1 MIFVGCVIRRL
12 RELVKGARPVATD
25 YPRGSARVNR
35 TILREGDSVHSST
48 GTKVIPQLGCR
59 GGRVTHILIA
69 PYSINSIFRV
79 RRGAKKK
86 RSTG

>member
-1 MIFVGCVIRRL
+1 MILVGCVIRRV

-48 GTKVIPQLGCR
+48 GTKVVLQLGCR
-59 GGRVTHILIA
+59 GGRVTHIA
-69 PYSINSIFRV
+69 PYSINSIFGV